1 MHRAEHNIAGTG
13 GCRACLAILYA
24 SECAAITIACDVA
37 CCCHWWRGWDAANR
51 KPASHGESNFG
62 PGICPWAGHSWRG
75 VAWRHRRFCPDHRLP
90 SDSVHSSWHTGRM
103 WYRHRTCAVGRSPAK
118 RNVLKNL
125 SMKEN
130 RPHLVVV
137 LGPTASGKSTLGI
150 TLALHFIGEIV
161 SADSRQV
168 YRGLDIGTAKV
179 TAEEQALIPHH
190 LIDVTDVR
198 ETFTVSQFQQLAI
211 AAINDILARGRQPFL
226 VGGSPHYIQAV
237 VDNLLIPSIP
247 PQPALRAELAARPLS
262 ELLAQLEA
270 LDSRSAAVLDR
281 NNRRRVIRALEVCLI
296 SGRAF
301 SEQRKMAD
309 PLYES
314 LLLGIE
320 WPREVLY
327 HRIDTRVDERMQQG
341 MVQEVRNLLEQEISH
356 ERLEAL
362 GLEYRFISR
371 WLRGEFTSEREM
383 VQRLKFA
390 IHDFTRRQLTWF
402 RKDKRILWVE
412 GENAYQEVCDI
423 LDKRVTMKLFH

>member
-1 MHRAEHNIAGTG
+1 
-13 GCRACLAILYA
+13 
-24 SECAAITIACDVA
+24 
-37 CCCHWWRGWDAANR
+37 
-51 KPASHGESNFG
+51 
-62 PGICPWAGHSWRG
+62 
-75 VAWRHRRFCPDHRLP
+75 
-90 SDSVHSSWHTGRM
+90 
-103 WYRHRTCAVGRSPAK
+103 
-118 RNVLKNL
+118 
-125 SMKEN
+125 MKEN
-130 RPHLVVV
+130 RPHLVVI

-150 TLALHFIGEIV
+150 TLALHFNGEIV

-190 LIDVTDVR
+190 LIDVADVR
-198 ETFTVSQFQQLAI
+198 ETFTVSQFQQQAI
-211 AAINDILARGRQPFL
+211 AAIDDILARGRQPFL

-237 VDNLLIPSIP
+237 VDNLHIPSIP

-270 LDSRSAAVLDR
+270 LDPQSAAVIDR
-281 NNRRRVIRALEVCLI
+281 NNPRRVIRALEVCLI
-296 SGRAF
+296 SGRTF
-301 SEQRKMAD
+301 SEQRRMAD

-327 HRIDTRVDERMQQG
+327 KRIDTRVDERMQQG
-341 MVQEVRNLLEQEISH
+341 MVQEVRNLLEQGISH

-371 WLRGEFTSEREM
+371 WLRGEFPSEGEM
-383 VQRLKFA
+383 VQRLKYA

-412 GENAYQEVCDI
+412 GENANQEVCDI
-423 LDKRVTMKLFH
+423 LNKRVTMKSFH